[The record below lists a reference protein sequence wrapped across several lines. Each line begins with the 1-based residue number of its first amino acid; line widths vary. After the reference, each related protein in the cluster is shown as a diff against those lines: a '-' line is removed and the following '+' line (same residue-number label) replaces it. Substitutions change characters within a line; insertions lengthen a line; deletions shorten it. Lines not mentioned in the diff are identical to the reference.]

1 MCLPVHPLSR
11 MFSDSELI
19 FFGRETKKRAME
31 GRHLWHNSQPWSQ
44 MMVRRIN
51 FTRSSRVWNPR
62 RWFQRP
68 DCELLDMTLLLS
80 GTVHEPKDSETRKS
94 EASTVDPLL
103 SPAVLERMKQRRA
116 SIQPQLSTRRSNS
129 IDLSSFGKGLVV
141 DKF

>member
-1 MCLPVHPLSR
+1 
-11 MFSDSELI
+11 
-19 FFGRETKKRAME
+19 ME

-44 MMVRRIN
+44 MMVRRII
-51 FTRSSRVWNPR
+51 FRRSSRVWNPR

-68 DCELLDMTLLLS
+68 DCESLDMLLS

-129 IDLSSFGKGLVV
+129 IDLSSFGKGLVI